1 MLDSTCVGSRRACTK
16 LVRNRNV
23 NFKMSRGRRLTN
35 IERLSIARERA
46 QGVAASDLASRYGV
60 SLKSIYN
67 AANHAKD
74 RQAANGSRPRVIGLR
89 VSDRELDN
97 FDAALLSYGI
107 TNRTDALRGL
117 MAAADR
123 ILKPDEKIA
132 ERLAGM
138 SADLNRVGNNVNQ
151 LARRLNEANL
161 RGEPPPYTAESH
173 AHVRE
178 LTGLVIDM
186 ADQIQEMFRAR
197 RRELELE
204 VTGAL
209 AYLMSGSDNG
219 TE

>member
-1 MLDSTCVGSRRACTK
+1 
-16 LVRNRNV
+16 
-23 NFKMSRGRRLTN
+23 
-35 IERLSIARERA
+35 
-46 QGVAASDLASRYGV
+46 VAASDLASRYGV